1 MHTTTYNL
9 CMKLIAIGK
18 TDGLMEKVDVYYLA
32 NRLTE
37 DEYKELASILNPSE
51 PDTAADTENAET
63 FFAF

>member
-1 MHTTTYNL
+1 MMHTTTYNL

-51 PDTAADTENAET
+51 VET
-63 FFAF
+63 V

>member
-32 NRLTE
+32 NRITE
-37 DEYKELASILNPSE
+37 DEYKELASILNSVE
-51 PDTAADTENAET
+51 HDTVSDTNT
-63 FFAF
+63 NV

>member
-1 MHTTTYNL
+1 MHTSTYNL
-9 CMKLIAIGK
+9 CMKLIVIGK

-51 PDTAADTENAET
+51 TGAAAGTEANV
-63 FFAF
+63 

>member
-9 CMKLIAIGK
+9 CMKLIAISK

-51 PDTAADTENAET
+51 PDTVADTENV
-63 FFAF
+63 

>member
-1 MHTTTYNL
+1 MMHTSTYNL

-51 PDTAADTENAET
+51 PDTASDTEDV
-63 FFAF
+63 

>member
-1 MHTTTYNL
+1 MMHTSTFNL

-51 PDTAADTENAET
+51 TGTAAGTEANV
-63 FFAF
+63 

>member
-9 CMKLIAIGK
+9 CMKLIKIGK

-37 DEYKELASILNPSE
+37 DEYKELASILNPS
-51 PDTAADTENAET
+51 DTEANE
-63 FFAF
+63 

>member
-37 DEYKELASILNPSE
+37 DEYKELASILNPYE
-51 PDTAADTENAET
+51 ADAVADTEANV
-63 FFAF
+63 